1 MGGFVR
7 RGWNVTG
14 GCQHVGM
21 RPALKAG
28 LLPLWRDRDTIQF
41 GTDPRRAVALG
52 GLGQA
57 AAVISLLDG
66 SRDREALIAT
76 AQEYGVPPT
85 AVNRVLATLAA
96 AGVLDDFPARLHAA
110 LPDQL
115 RARLAPE
122 LATASLA
129 YGDGDGGARTLAR
142 RRAAFV
148 RVHGA
153 GRTGACVA
161 SLLAASGVGH
171 VTCTDPEPAGP
182 ADLAPAGLIRA
193 DLGAPRQDGAARAIW
208 RAAPE
213 VRTGD
218 DDAVPDLVIL
228 TEPTLPDLIEE
239 LMRDRVPHL
248 ALRAAE
254 AIGVVGPLV
263 QPGRSACLRC
273 VDLRKADGDPQ
284 WPKVLAQATF
294 ARAQPQACDTVLAA
308 MTAAVAS
315 AQALAFI
322 DRPGTR
328 PATAN
333 GTLEVVLPDWRWRRR
348 TWAPHPACGCGA
360 LPATAGTI
368 RSLTCGTISG

>member
-1 MGGFVR
+1 
-7 RGWNVTG
+7 
-14 GCQHVGM
+14 M

-28 LLPLWRDRDTIQF
+28 LLPLWRDRDTVQF
-41 GTDPRRAVALG
+41 GVDSRRAVALG

-76 AQEYGVPPT
+76 AEEYGVPAA

-153 GRTGACVA
+153 GRTGAGVA

-193 DLGAPRQDGAARAIW
+193 DLGAPRQDGAARAIA
-208 RAAPE
+208 RVAPD
-213 VRTGD
+213 VRTRD
-218 DDAVPDLVIL
+218 DDTVPDLVVL
-228 TEPTLPDLIEE
+228 TELTLPDLIEQ

-254 AIGVVGPLV
+254 AIGVVGPLE

-273 VDLRKADGDPQ
+273 VDLRKADRDPQ

-294 ARAQPQACDTVLAA
+294 TRAQPQACDTVLAA
-308 MTAAVAS
+308 MTAAVTA

-322 DRPGTR
+322 DRPVVF

-348 TWAPHPACGCGA
+348 TWAPHPACDCGA
-360 LPATAGTI
+360 IPAAAGTI
-368 RSLTCGTISG
+368 RSLTCGTMSE

>member
-1 MGGFVR
+1 
-7 RGWNVTG
+7 
-14 GCQHVGM
+14 M

-28 LLPLWRDRDTIQF
+28 LLPVWRDRDTLQI
-41 GTDPRRAVALG
+41 GVDPRRAVALG

-66 SRDREALIAT
+66 SRDRESLIAT
-76 AQEYGVPPT
+76 AQAYGVPPKAT
-85 AVNRVLATLAA
+85 NRVLATLAA
-96 AGVLDDFPARLHAA
+96 AGVLDDSPARLRAS
-110 LPDQL
+110 LPDPL

-161 SLLAASGVGH
+161 SFLAASGVGH
-171 VTCTDPEPAGP
+171 VTCTDPEPAEP
-182 ADLAPAGLIRA
+182 ADLAPAGLILA
-193 DLGAPRQDGAARAIW
+193 DLGEPRQDGAARAVE

-213 VRTGD
+213 VRTRD
-218 DDAVPDLVIL
+218 DGAVPDLVIL
-228 TEPTLPDLIEE
+228 TGLTLPDLVQD
-239 LMRDRVPHL
+239 LMRERVPHL
-248 ALRAAE
+248 SLRACE

-263 QPGRSACLRC
+263 QPGISACLRC
-273 VDLRKADGDPQ
+273 LDLRKAQGDPQ
-284 WPKVLAQATF
+284 WPRILAQATF
-294 ARAQPQACDTVLAA
+294 TRALPQACDTVLAA

-315 AQALAFI
+315 AQALAYI
-322 DRPGTR
+322 DRAGAGPMA

-333 GTLEVVLPDWRWRRR
+333 GTLEVVLPDWQWRRR
-348 TWAPHPACGCGA
+348 TWEPHPACGCGA
-360 LPATAGTI
+360 PGRTV
-368 RSLTCGTISG
+368 ISAPRHTGQ

>member
-1 MGGFVR
+1 MGGFVP
-7 RGWNVTG
+7 GALNVTG

-28 LLPLWRDRDTIQF
+28 LLPLWRDRDTVQF
-41 GTDPRRAVALG
+41 GVDSRRAVALG

-76 AQEYGVPPT
+76 AQAYGVPAA
-85 AVNRVLATLAA
+85 AVNRVLTTLAA

-153 GRTGACVA
+153 GRTGAGVA

-171 VTCTDPEPAGP
+171 VSCTDPEPAGP

-193 DLGAPRQDGAARAIW
+193 DLGAPRQDGAARAIA
-208 RAAPE
+208 RAAPD
-213 VRTGD
+213 VRTRD
-218 DDAVPDLVIL
+218 DGAVPDLVVL
-228 TEPTLPDLIEE
+228 TELTLPDLIEE

-273 VDLRKADGDPQ
+273 VDLRKADRDPQ

-294 ARAQPQACDTVLAA
+294 TRTQPQACDTVLAA
-308 MTAAVAS
+308 MTAAVAA

-322 DRPGTR
+322 DRPGVR

-348 TWAPHPACGCGA
+348 TWAPHPACRCGA
-360 LPATAGTI
+360 VPAADGTI
-368 RSLTCGTISG
+368 RSLTCGTMSG